1 MPCHVNVM
9 KRAHGRGDRAGR
21 GARLMDDEGF
31 HALEAIGESTGVEL
45 ADHQR
50 WVAAFKTIRW
60 VVQTE
65 AGLAL
70 TQAGRQ
76 ARDEMAARR
85 RIGGDTSDQRSPPRP
100 RPEPA

>member
-1 MPCHVNVM
+1 M
-9 KRAHGRGDRAGR
+9 KRARGRGDRAGR
-21 GARLMDDEGF
+21 GARLMDDEAF
-31 HALEAIGESTGVEL
+31 QALEAIGRSTSADLV
-45 ADHQR
+45 DHQR
-50 WVAAFKTIRW
+50 WVAAFKAIRW

-65 AGLAL
+65 TGLAL

-85 RIGGDTSDQRSPPRP
+85 RIGGDPLSPPNP